1 MKKYFAI
8 SKEDKQGTYL
18 SVDKQMDKYLALG
31 WDIYEEDAGVETL
44 IATPEKGFLIERP
57 VFPVTEIFRIG
68 G

>member
-18 SVDKQMDKYLALG
+18 SEDKQMDKYLALG
-31 WDIYEEDAGVETL
+31 WDIYEEDAGAETL

-57 VFPVTEIFRIG
+57 VFPVAEILKIG
-68 G
+68 E